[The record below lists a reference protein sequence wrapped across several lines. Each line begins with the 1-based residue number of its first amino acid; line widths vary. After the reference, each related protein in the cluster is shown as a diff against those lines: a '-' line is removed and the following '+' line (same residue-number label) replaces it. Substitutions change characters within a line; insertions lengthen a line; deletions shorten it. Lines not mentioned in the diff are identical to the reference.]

1 MGVVDPDADAALAPS
16 LQALAAAYAIF
27 AVFAVYKLVRLHR
40 ATRVWTRQKGL
51 HYLVLLCGLGA
62 LRFTFFPSSPPL
74 SLPPPPPSRAV
85 RCAFF
90 AVVPTWDGVYFY
102 VRMTSS
108 DPVDTGYYV
117 LEEVPT
123 LLLLTLY
130 SQQLLVWAQSYHTAT
145 NTIDTFTR
153 VVVRAVWAFNAVVYV
168 SQALIWGLYDHTAGA
183 IDGDAWSLTAA
194 VLHTSAFL
202 TVAVALLGYG
212 MGVRRSVRSVPV
224 GLQLRVRQMRA
235 ILCVTLTCS
244 LAFLARCVA
253 LVVASYA
260 GYTDADGFDE
270 SLTAGDVAGSVLF
283 FLITELVPLAVVL
296 RYNGT
301 VPGSRLSRKSSS
313 SSALRTLRSP
323 STGSSTAPPATA
335 GSPGGGGKS
344 TPRGAAAAGPGSPG
358 FNRFRER
365 VGRSMSMSR
374 GLALRLGFRAKG
386 PEDDVGEGEAEPL
399 ASSPMGSP
407 DTESLLSAAPTTG
420 GGRGGGYGTGGGG
433 GGSAAAGPEF
443 AAARAAAAASGPATI
458 L

>member
-1 MGVVDPDADAALAPS
+1 MPSPKLLGDNIDPDADSALAPS
-16 LQALAAAYAIF
+16 LQALAAAYALF

-51 HYLVLLCGLGA
+51 HYLVLLCGL
-62 LRFTFFPSSPPL
+62 
-74 SLPPPPPSRAV
+74 V

-194 VLHTSAFL
+194 VLHTAAFL

-212 MGVRRSVRSVPV
+212 LGVRRSVRSVPV

-244 LAFLARCVA
+244 LAFLTRCVA

-260 GYTDADGFDE
+260 GYTDAEGFDE

-301 VPGSRLSRKSSS
+301 VPGSRLSRKGGSGTFGSSG
-313 SSALRTLRSP
+313 ALRAVRSP
-323 STGSSTAPPATA
+323 STGSLASPTV
-335 GSPGGGGKS
+335 GSPGGSGRS
-344 TPRGAAAAGPGSPG
+344 TSRGAAEGAAAGGAAAGGAEGGPGSPG
-358 FNRFRER
+358 YKRFRER
-365 VGRSMSMSR
+365 VSRSMSMSR
-374 GLALRLGFRAKG
+374 GLALRLGFRARG
-386 PEDDVGEGEAEPL
+386 PEDDAGEGEAEPL
-399 ASSPMGSP
+399 ASSPMGTP
-407 DTESLLSAAPTTG
+407 DTESLLTSG
-420 GGRGGGYGTGGGG
+420 GGAGGRGRGGGYGTT
-433 GGSAAAGPEF
+433 AAAGPEF
-443 AAARAAAAASGPATI
+443 AAARASAAAAAPATV